1 MRIVRILVGAI
12 AASLV
17 LGVIVLELFAPT
29 IATRTARA
37 TVERCVPVRELE
49 VTSIA
54 RPAVLGFIRG
64 EVRDVRVS
72 AADVQVG
79 ALMVDTVAARLP
91 AVPLGWGPV
100 DGPTTVVADVT
111 LTQEA
116 LTDYL
121 DAVAPEFA
129 DPRLTITPSGLDV
142 GDTRVPFTLELRA
155 TLVDGDVQLV
165 PTAGD
170 PRLWSSLGLELDVE
184 VPDPIELLALRS
196 VEGQVELTARAV
208 LEPGGERQAVC
219 PDLSAF
225 EP

>member
-1 MRIVRILVGAI
+1 MRIVRILVGVI

-29 IATRTARA
+29 IATRAARA

-64 EVRDVRVS
+64 EVRDVHVS

-79 ALMVDTVAARLP
+79 ALTLDTVDARLP
-91 AVPLGWGPV
+91 AIALGWGPA
-100 DGPTTVVADVT
+100 DRPTSVAADVT
-111 LTQEA
+111 LTQQD

-129 DPRLTITPSGLDV
+129 DPMLTITPSGLDV

-155 TLVDGDVQLV
+155 ILVDGDVQLV

-170 PRLWSSLGLELDVE
+170 PRLWSSLGLELEVE
-184 VPDPIELLALRS
+184 VPDPIELLALQTGD
-196 VEGQVELTARAV
+196 GQVELTARVV
-208 LEPGGERQAVC
+208 LEPGVEGQPVC
-219 PDLSAF
+219 PDLRVF

>member
-1 MRIVRILVGAI
+1 MRIVRILVGAV

-17 LGVIVLELFAPT
+17 LGVILLELFAPT

-37 TVERCVPVRELE
+37 TVERCIPVQELE

-54 RPAVLGFIRG
+54 RPATLGFLRG

-72 AADVQVG
+72 AAGVQVG
-79 ALMVDTVAARLP
+79 ALTVDTVAARLP
-91 AVPLGWGPV
+91 TVSLGWGTAE
-100 DGPTTVVADVT
+100 GPTTVVADVT
-111 LTQEA
+111 LTQED

-129 DPRLTITPSGLDV
+129 DPELVITPAGLDV
-142 GDTRVPFTLELRA
+142 GDTRVPFTLELQA
-155 TLVDGDVQLV
+155 TLVDGDVVLV

-184 VPDPIELLALRS
+184 VPDPIELLALQAGD
-196 VEGQVELTARAV
+196 GQLELTARV
-208 LEPGGERQAVC
+208 LLEPGAEQQPVC
-219 PDLSAF
+219 PDLSVF
-225 EP
+225 QP